1 MWQAF
6 FTTITLGGIM
16 NKSIDYIK
24 EKIKNQPEIGIV
36 LGSGLG
42 DFADAIE
49 DKVEIPYTEIPGFPV
64 STVKGHDGK
73 LIFGHI
79 NSKEVCVMKGRIH
92 YYEGYDIKE
101 VVYPIEVL
109 AGLGIKTIILTNA
122 AGGVNTDFEP
132 ADLMIITDHIN
143 LMGKNPLIGPNDE
156 DLGPRFPDMTDL
168 YNKEL
173 VEIAENSA
181 KKLGIDIKEGVY
193 MYFTGPSYETA
204 AEVRMARILGAD
216 AVGMSTVPE
225 AIIARHRGLKILG
238 ISTITNI
245 STGILDTPLDH
256 TEVVEVGKE
265 VAGKF
270 KELLKE
276 IIEEI

>member
-1 MWQAF
+1 
-6 FTTITLGGIM
+6 M
-16 NKSIDYIK
+16 NKSIDYIQ

-49 DKVEIPYTEIPGFPV
+49 DKIEIPYTEIPGFPV
-64 STVKGHDGK
+64 STVKGYDGK
-73 LIFGHI
+73 LIFGQI

-181 KKLGIDIKEGVY
+181 KKLGIGIKEGVY

>member
-1 MWQAF
+1 
-6 FTTITLGGIM
+6 M

-24 EKIKNQPEIGIV
+24 GKIKNQPEIGIV

-42 DFADAIE
+42 DFADSIE
-49 DKVEIPYTEIPGFPV
+49 DKIEIPYTEIPGFPV

-73 LIFGHI
+73 LIFGKI

-109 AGLGIKTIILTNA
+109 AGLGIKTLILTNA

-132 ADLMIITDHIN
+132 ADLMIINDHIN

-168 YNKEL
+168 YNKDLIE
-173 VEIAENSA
+173 VAEKSA
-181 KKLGIDIKEGVY
+181 KKLGIDIQEGVY

-256 TEVVEVGKE
+256 TEVVEVGQE

>member
-1 MWQAF
+1 MDK
-6 FTTITLGGIM
+6 TI
-16 NKSIDYIK
+16 KYIR
-24 EKIKNQPEIGIV
+24 EKTKLEPEIGIV

-42 DFADAIE
+42 DFADSIE
-49 DKVEIPYTEIPGFPV
+49 DKVEIAYKDIPGFPV

-73 LIFGHI
+73 LIFGKI
-79 NSKEVCVMKGRIH
+79 NSKNVCLMKGRIH
-92 YYEGYDIKE
+92 FYEGYDMSD
-101 VVYPIEVL
+101 VVYPIRVL
-109 AGLGIKTIILTNA
+109 ADLGVKTLILTNA
-122 AGGVNTDFEP
+122 AGGVNTYFNP

-168 YNKEL
+168 YTPEL
-173 VEIAENSA
+173 VDLAENSA
-181 KKLGIDIKEGVY
+181 KKLGIGIRKGVY

-204 AEVRMARILGAD
+204 AEVKMARILGAD

-225 AIIARHRGLKILG
+225 AIVARHRGLKILG
-238 ISTITNI
+238 ISTITNM

-256 TEVVEVGKE
+256 AEVVEVGNL

-270 KELLKE
+270 KELLNE
-276 IIEEI
+276 IIEEIWWIF

>member
-1 MWQAF
+1 
-6 FTTITLGGIM
+6 M

-24 EKIKNQPEIGIV
+24 GKIKNQPEIGIV

-42 DFADAIE
+42 DFADSIE
-49 DKVEIPYTEIPGFPV
+49 DKIEIPYTEIPGFPV

-73 LIFGHI
+73 LIFGKI

-109 AGLGIKTIILTNA
+109 AGLGIKTLILTNA

-132 ADLMIITDHIN
+132 ADLMIINDHIN

-168 YNKEL
+168 YNKDLIE
-173 VEIAENSA
+173 VAEKSA

-238 ISTITNI
+238 ISTITNM

-256 TEVVEVGKE
+256 TEVVEVGQE

>member
-1 MWQAF
+1 MD
-6 FTTITLGGIM
+6 
-16 NKSIDYIK
+16 NSIKYIK
-24 EKIKNQPEIGIV
+24 ERISLEPEIGIV

-42 DFADAIE
+42 DFADSIE
-49 DKVEIPYTEIPGFPV
+49 NKIEIPYKDIPGFPV

-73 LIFGHI
+73 LIFGKI
-79 NSKEVCVMKGRIH
+79 KSKNVCVMKGRIH
-92 YYEGYDIKE
+92 FYEGYEISD
-101 VVYPIEVL
+101 VVYPIKVL
-109 AGLGIKTIILTNA
+109 ADLGIKTLILTNA
-122 AGGVNTDFEP
+122 AGGVNMDFKP

-143 LMGKNPLIGPNDE
+143 LMGKNPLIGPND
-156 DLGPRFPDMTDL
+156 DAIGPRFPDMTDL
-168 YNKEL
+168 YTPEL
-173 VEIAENSA
+173 VNIAENSA
-181 KKLGIDIKEGVY
+181 KKLGINIRKGVY
-193 MYFTGPSYETA
+193 MYFTGPTYETA
-204 AEVRMARILGAD
+204 AEVKMARTLGAD

-238 ISTITNI
+238 ISTITNM

-256 TEVVEVGKE
+256 AEVVEVGKE

>member
-1 MWQAF
+1 
-6 FTTITLGGIM
+6 M

-24 EKIKNQPEIGIV
+24 GKIKNQPEIGIV

-49 DKVEIPYTEIPGFPV
+49 DKIEIPYTEIPGFPV

-73 LIFGHI
+73 LIFGKI
-79 NSKEVCVMKGRIH
+79 NSKEVRVMKGRIH

-109 AGLGIKTIILTNA
+109 AGLGIKTLILTNA

-132 ADLMIITDHIN
+132 ADLMIINDHIN
-143 LMGKNPLIGPNDE
+143 IMGKNPLIGPNDE

-168 YNKEL
+168 YNKDLIE
-173 VEIAENSA
+173 VAEKSA

-238 ISTITNI
+238 ISTITNM

-256 TEVVEVGKE
+256 TEVVEVGQE

>member
-1 MWQAF
+1 
-6 FTTITLGGIM
+6 M

-49 DKVEIPYTEIPGFPV
+49 DKIEIPYTEIPGFPV
-64 STVKGHDGK
+64 STVNGHDGK
-73 LIFGHI
+73 LIFGKI

-109 AGLGIKTIILTNA
+109 AGLGIKTLILTNA

-132 ADLMIITDHIN
+132 ADLMIINDHIN

-168 YNKEL
+168 YNKDLIE
-173 VEIAENSA
+173 VAEKSA

-238 ISTITNI
+238 ISTITNM

-256 TEVVEVGKE
+256 TEVVEVGQE

>member
-1 MWQAF
+1 
-6 FTTITLGGIM
+6 M

-49 DKVEIPYTEIPGFPV
+49 DKIEIPYTEIPGFPV
-64 STVKGHDGK
+64 STVKGYDGK
-73 LIFGHI
+73 LIFGQI

-238 ISTITNI
+238 ISTITNM

>member
-1 MWQAF
+1 MDK
-6 FTTITLGGIM
+6 TI
-16 NKSIDYIK
+16 KYIR
-24 EKIKNQPEIGIV
+24 EKINFDPEIGIV

-42 DFADAIE
+42 DFADSIE
-49 DKVEIPYTEIPGFPV
+49 DKVEIAYKDIPGFPV

-73 LIFGHI
+73 LIFGKI
-79 NSKEVCVMKGRIH
+79 NSKKVCLMKGRIH
-92 YYEGYDIKE
+92 FYEGYEMAD
-101 VVYPIEVL
+101 VVYPIKVL
-109 AGLGIKTIILTNA
+109 ADLGVKTLILTNA

-132 ADLMIITDHIN
+132 ADLMIIRDHIN
-143 LMGKNPLIGPNDE
+143 LMGKNPLIGPNDDE
-156 DLGPRFPDMTDL
+156 IGARFPDMTDL
-168 YNKEL
+168 YTPEL
-173 VEIAENSA
+173 VDIAENSA
-181 KKLGIDIKEGVY
+181 KKLGIDIRKGVY

-225 AIIARHRGLKILG
+225 AIVARHRGLKILG
-238 ISTITNI
+238 ISTITNM

-256 TEVVEVGKE
+256 TEVVEVGKV

-270 KELLKE
+270 KELLNE

>member
-1 MWQAF
+1 
-6 FTTITLGGIM
+6 M

-24 EKIKNQPEIGIV
+24 GKIKNQPEIGIV

-49 DKVEIPYTEIPGFPV
+49 DKIEIPYTEIPGFPV

-73 LIFGHI
+73 LIFGKI

-109 AGLGIKTIILTNA
+109 AGLGIKTLILTNA

-132 ADLMIITDHIN
+132 ADLMIINDHIN
-143 LMGKNPLIGPNDE
+143 IMGKNPLIGPNDE

-168 YNKEL
+168 YNKDLIE
-173 VEIAENSA
+173 VAEKSA
-181 KKLGIDIKEGVY
+181 KNLALTLKKEFTCTSQDHLTKLQ
-193 MYFTGPSYETA
+193 
-204 AEVRMARILGAD
+204 
-216 AVGMSTVPE
+216 
-225 AIIARHRGLKILG
+225 LK
-238 ISTITNI
+238 
-245 STGILDTPLDH
+245 
-256 TEVVEVGKE
+256 
-265 VAGKF
+265 
-270 KELLKE
+270 
-276 IIEEI
+276 

>member
-1 MWQAF
+1 MS
-6 FTTITLGGIM
+6 
-16 NKSIDYIK
+16 KSIDYIK
-24 EKIKNQPEIGIV
+24 GKIKNQPEIGIV

-49 DKVEIPYTEIPGFPV
+49 DKIEIPYTEIPGFPV

-73 LIFGHI
+73 LIFGKI

-109 AGLGIKTIILTNA
+109 AGLGIKTLILTNA

-132 ADLMIITDHIN
+132 ADLMIINDHIN
-143 LMGKNPLIGPNDE
+143 LMGKNPLIGPNNE

-168 YNKEL
+168 YNKDLIE
-173 VEIAENSA
+173 VAEKSA
-181 KKLGIDIKEGVY
+181 KKLGIDIQEGVY

-238 ISTITNI
+238 ISTITNM

-256 TEVVEVGKE
+256 TEVVEVGQE

>member
-1 MWQAF
+1 MS
-6 FTTITLGGIM
+6 
-16 NKSIDYIK
+16 KSIDYIK
-24 EKIKNQPEIGIV
+24 GKIKNQPEIGIV

-42 DFADAIE
+42 DFADSIE
-49 DKVEIPYTEIPGFPV
+49 DKIEIPYTEIPGFPV

-73 LIFGHI
+73 LIFGKI

-109 AGLGIKTIILTNA
+109 AGLGIKTLILTNA

-132 ADLMIITDHIN
+132 ADLMIINDHIN
-143 LMGKNPLIGPNDE
+143 IMGKNPLIGPNDE

-168 YNKEL
+168 YNKDLIE
-173 VEIAENSA
+173 VAEKSA
-181 KKLGIDIKEGVY
+181 KKLGIDIQEGVY

-238 ISTITNI
+238 ISTITNM

-256 TEVVEVGKE
+256 TEVVEVGQE